1 MTSEHNGDSHSPE
14 DESKNVRQRLLLP
27 FLIPAMA
34 FLFAML
40 AIYGLSRIYLD
51 LKDFKAGDVNAA
63 TPLALGVALA
73 ILGAAWYLAANPKAG
88 RFQMGAMAGV
98 AVALLVGGSIWAA
111 VYEGEAAGSEPTPPP
126 TTATAVPP
134 GTVNV
139 SLAEYTVTVDPA
151 SVPAGEITF
160 HVTDAG
166 TIFHNLRVIKTELDP
181 GALPANGEVDESQ
194 VDVVAA
200 TDADLEAG
208 QTAEL
213 KVDLQPGSYVLL
225 CNFPGHYASGMHTA
239 FTVEEASQ
247 GGATE
252 PPPAGEQP
260 PPGGGPPDGAPPG
273 RAATE
278 VDMQDNVFVANGQQ
292 EPAIPATAGQE
303 TTLNL
308 VNNGLAVHNMHIASP
323 DNEFGVDFCEA
334 GGDEPC
340 SDPQQLLAGESAS
353 ITFQFDQP
361 GTYKFRCDFHP
372 TEMFGTIVVQ

>member
-14 DESKNVRQRLLLP
+14 DESKKVRQRLLLP

-40 AIYGLSRIYLD
+40 GIYGLSRIYLD

-73 ILGAAWYLAANPKAG
+73 ILGVSWYLASNPKAG
-88 RFQMGAMAGV
+88 RFQIGAIAGV
-98 AVALLVGGSIWAA
+98 AVAMLIGGSIWSA
-111 VYEGEAAGSEPTPPP
+111 VYEGEAAGGEPTPPT

-139 SLAEYTVTVDPA
+139 SLTEYKVTVDPA

-166 TIFHNLRVIKTELDP
+166 TIFHNLRVVKTDLDP
-181 GALPANGEVDESQ
+181 GALPANGEVDESR

-208 QTAEL
+208 QTVDL
-213 KVDLQPGSYVLL
+213 KVDLQPGNYVLL
-225 CNFPGHYASGMHTA
+225 CNVPGHYASNMHTA
-239 FTVEEASQ
+239 FTVEEAPP
-247 GGATE
+247 GGTTE
-252 PPPAGEQP
+252 PPPGGEQP
-260 PPGGGPPDGAPPG
+260 PPGGGPPGG
-273 RAATE
+273 AATE
-278 VDMQDNVFVANGQQ
+278 VDMQDNVFVSNSQQ
-292 EPAIPATAGQE
+292 EPAIPASAGQE

-308 VNNGLAVHNMHIASP
+308 VNHGLAVHNMHIAGPS
-323 DNEFGVDFCEA
+323 NEFGADFCEA

-340 SDPQQLLAGESAS
+340 SDPPQLLAGESAS

-361 GTYKFRCDFHP
+361 GTYDFRCDFHP